1 MRTAKTDQTGLM
13 PRLLWVFA
21 GQIGHF
27 VGFVLLRLKFSF
39 IIIIIIISETMVGL
53 IRIT

>member
-21 GQIGHF
+21 GHIEHF
-27 VGFVLLRLKFSF
+27 VGFVLLRLKSSF
-39 IIIIIIISETMVGL
+39 IIIISETMVGL
-53 IRIT
+53 IRKM